1 MVATQSQTIRNNLS
15 EGRDTSDNES
25 EAIFPEVLTEGQM
38 TDLDNDDLFNSQH
51 RNERN
56 AIDQRF
62 YEMNRQIGELT
73 NLGLALTQQISSN
86 PRERSGLNVA
96 KTNAN
101 RRSDSPNSL
110 RKIQKLKKLFLL
122 YKLPK
127 PQVTMY
133 VYCDELITKQ
143 CY

>member
-1 MVATQSQTIRNNLS
+1 MVATRSQTIRNILS

-25 EAIFPEVLTEGQM
+25 EASFPEVLTKGQM
-38 TDLDNDDLFNSQH
+38 TNLDNDDLFNSQH

-56 AIDQRF
+56 AIDQRI

-73 NLGLALTQQISSN
+73 NLVLALTQQISSN
-86 PRERSGLNVA
+86 PKERSGLNVA
-96 KTNAN
+96 KTSAI
-101 RRSDSPNSL
+101 RRSDNPNSL

-133 VYCDELITKQ
+133 VYYDELITKQ

>member
-25 EAIFPEVLTEGQM
+25 EAIFPEVLTKGQM

-62 YEMNRQIGELT
+62 YEMNRQIGEIT
-73 NLGLALTQQISSN
+73 NLVLALIQQISSN
-86 PRERSGLNVA
+86 PRE
-96 KTNAN
+96 
-101 RRSDSPNSL
+101 
-110 RKIQKLKKLFLL
+110 KL
-122 YKLPK
+122 
-127 PQVTMY
+127 
-133 VYCDELITKQ
+133 D
-143 CY
+143 

>member
-1 MVATQSQTIRNNLS
+1 MVATQSQTIRKILS
-15 EGRDTSDNES
+15 EGRDTSDNKS
-25 EAIFPEVLTEGQM
+25 EASFPEVLTKRQM
-38 TDLDNDDLFNSQH
+38 TDLDNVDLFNSQH

-73 NLGLALTQQISSN
+73 KLVLALTQQISSN

-96 KTNAN
+96 KTSAN
-101 RRSDSPNSL
+101 RRSDNPNSL

-122 YKLPK
+122 
-127 PQVTMY
+127 
-133 VYCDELITKQ
+133 
-143 CY
+143 

>member
-1 MVATQSQTIRNNLS
+1 
-15 EGRDTSDNES
+15 
-25 EAIFPEVLTEGQM
+25 M

-56 AIDQRF
+56 AINQRF

-73 NLGLALTQQISSN
+73 NLVLALTQHFSSN
-86 PRERSGLNVA
+86 PRERRGLNVA
-96 KTNAN
+96 KTSAN

-122 YKLPK
+122 YKLSG
-127 PQVTMY
+127 PQVTMF
-133 VYCDELITKQ
+133 VYYDELNTKQ